1 MGCRQRASLT
11 ELIRVVAVSD
21 ATTVSITP
29 DLRRS
34 APGRGAHLHPTAE
47 CLDLAERRRA
57 FVRALRVEG
66 AVDTDLIRLL
76 VEARGGT
83 TASSSRSDQL
93 SDDLTEV
100 SARS

>member
-1 MGCRQRASLT
+1 MT

-34 APGRGAHLHPTAE
+34 APGRGAHLHPKAE

-57 FVRALRVEG
+57 FARALRVEG
-66 AVDTDLIRLL
+66 AVDTDLVRLL
-76 VEARGGT
+76 VEGRGGT
-83 TASSSRSDQL
+83 TATSLPSDEL

>member
-1 MGCRQRASLT
+1 VGCRQRASLT

-83 TASSSRSDQL
+83 TASSSRSD
-93 SDDLTEV
+93 DLTEV